1 MSDARKDSDKSKLF
15 VFPAWHN
22 NVPPIFFLVIGPV
35 ATIAVIFSVWHWFS
49 PKFTDAGYMPE
60 QPVAYSHALH
70 AGELK
75 IDCRYCH
82 VGVEKTAHAGV
93 PPTATCMNCHTN
105 IKTKSPK
112 LALVR
117 ESYAEEKS
125 IPWVRIHKV
134 ADYAYFNHA
143 PHVKAGVGCESCHGR
158 IDTMVEVYQHAPLSM
173 GWCYECHQAG
183 QEAYHAQKAVGD
195 LLTGDLQT
203 KRNAL
208 MQTIDDVGID
218 SGAALAKQT
227 KARQE
232 IAALDVLI
240 DKNRRAT
247 IVSEHL
253 NKKLAAAEAIA
264 ASATGSHKKYQAR
277 IAKDL
282 KAEIGGLAEVINPD
296 SAKALSALQDES
308 DRLFEKFVKVAN
320 LRPSHKV
327 TAMGYSLNDGDLD
340 AMKYT
345 HQGNLLPPI
354 HCSGCHR

>member
-22 NVPPIFFLVIGPV
+22 NVPPVFFLVIGPV

-203 KRNAL
+203 KRAAL

-232 IAALDVLI
+232 IAALDSLI
-240 DKNRRAT
+240 NKNRRAT

-253 NKKLAAAEAIA
+253 TKKLEAAEALA
-264 ASATGSHKKYQAR
+264 ASATGSQKKYQAR

-282 KAEIGGLAEVINPD
+282 KAEISGLSEAANPD
-296 SAKALSALQDES
+296 SAKALAALQGES

-320 LRPSHKV
+320 LRPSQKV
-327 TAMGYSLNDGDLD
+327 TAMGYSLNDADLA
-340 AMKYT
+340 AMKYE